1 MHFITGGPL
10 QRGPGAIAPVAL
22 PLNPALAAT
31 LHTYTAIITSHSMHV
46 QDVLYNARR
55 CTATT
60 WIYDS
65 FDDCWFAKHCTTSVI
80 WRPRDFQKL

>member
-31 LHTYTAIITSHSMHV
+31 LHTYTAIITSHTVCTFKMYCTMHAAALQQLEFTIHLMIV
-46 QDVLYNARR
+46 GLLSIALLQ
-55 CTATT
+55 
-60 WIYDS
+60 
-65 FDDCWFAKHCTTSVI
+65 
-80 WRPRDFQKL
+80 